1 MYLPRYEDSFGSRE
15 RFTWLVGGGGHN
27 GVFCIVIIDR
37 AGSLARVILLFTVKN
52 LSILSRCVAE
62 DFRKQPRNVFE
73 QQTVYRKGRLSNDI
87 YNQRHN

>member
-15 RFTWLVGGGGHN
+15 RY
-27 GVFCIVIIDR
+27 VFCIVIIDR
-37 AGSLARVILLFTVKN
+37 AGSLARVILLFTVKS